1 MVKVV
6 CWPRQLMV
14 MVAERSSPVVFVCRV
29 IVSVLGPEPPLLGLM
44 STHVSSEALLV
55 VDTLVGVVLLVDVLR
70 IVELDGAVV
79 GRAVL

>member
-55 VDTLVGVVLLVDVLR
+55 VDTLAVLLRSVVMM
-70 IVELDGAVV
+70 IVCVV
-79 GRAVL
+79 MSA

>member
-14 MVAERSSPVVFVCRV
+14 IVAERSSPVVFVCRV

-55 VDTLVGVVLLVDVLR
+55 VDTLAVQLPSAVKLMLLLVTS
-70 IVELDGAVV
+70 A
-79 GRAVL
+79 

>member
-14 MVAERSSPVVFVCRV
+14 IVAERSSPVVFVCRV

-44 STHVSSEALLV
+44 STHASSEALLV
-55 VDTLVGVVLLVDVLR
+55 VDTLAVQLPSAVKLMLLLVTS
-70 IVELDGAVV
+70 A
-79 GRAVL
+79 